1 MGSPLGLLLANIFM
15 TSLEE
20 DIMPTLK
27 SCLTN
32 WKRYVDDTHAF
43 VEPTKVKFIWNKLR
57 NYHPNIKFTFELEK
71 NNEINFLN
79 VLIKRVNNKKLETGV
94 HRKPANTDICINW
107 NAHAPI
113 EWKIGHL
120 NLIKWTK
127 LICSDESLVN

>member
-1 MGSPLGLLLANIFM
+1 MGSPLGPLLANIFM

-43 VEPTKVKFIWNKLR
+43 VEPTKVKFIWNKLK

-107 NAHAPI
+107 NPHAPI

-127 LICSDESLVN
+127 SALMKV